1 MGRFDMSNLRDA
13 GSPSQEVD
21 KVRDLVREVTYE
33 RRVVA
38 FYDALGWR
46 SHIRRARN
54 KASDVSLLRR
64 LILKTARAPRIEKGL
79 GLRVSTFSDN
89 VVISQLPGANTPQ
102 LLMQL
107 ATWQLGAAING
118 FLMRGGVTIGNL
130 VHEDEVVFGP
140 GLNRAYYLE
149 SKIAMYPRIVL
160 DPLYL
165 EEFGELGTRR
175 RPLNRAGRRPL
186 CARRLGAA
194 RWTANR
200 TPGLV
205 KHCLFGAARQR
216 RDVCWRI
223 SLQPQRRVSS

>member
-1 MGRFDMSNLRDA
+1 MSGEWSPFTTCSA
-13 GSPSQEVD
+13 GG
-21 KVRDLVREVTYE
+21 
-33 RRVVA
+33 A
-38 FYDALGWR
+38 ILGAPEKGCR
-46 SHIRRARN
+46 
-54 KASDVSLLRR
+54 DVSLLRR
-64 LILKTARAPRIEKGL
+64 RTSKTARAPRIEKGL

-118 FLMRGGVTIGNL
+118 FRCAGASQLETLYMRMRSSL
-130 VHEDEVVFGP
+130 VRGSIA
-140 GLNRAYYLE
+140 RTTWKAR
-149 SKIAMYPRIVL
+149 SAMYPRIVL
-160 DPLYL
+160 DPLYP

-175 RPLNRAGRRPL
+175 RPLTGPGGVRYVLEGSVQRDGQRT
-186 CARRLGAA
+186 G
-194 RWTANR
+194 

-205 KHCLFGAARQR
+205 KYCLFGAARQR